1 MFKYLR
7 LHEGFVRIYSGKHV
21 RTGMSLKMESTMMM
35 KNKLKYT
42 LASVVM
48 GIMVSGGAVAATDTV
63 EASSAKHAK
72 AATEYRQAM
81 FQLIRSNMGPLG
93 GMAKG
98 ALPFDESV
106 MMTNAVRL
114 EQLADMMSDY
124 LKVDTRKFDV
134 DTDTKD
140 ALWDNFSDVETKIAA
155 LKDASVGLQAAV
167 KSGDKDSYRNAIGSI
182 GASCKSCHD
191 DYKKD

>member
-1 MFKYLR
+1 M
-7 LHEGFVRIYSGKHV
+7 RI
-21 RTGMSLKMESTMMM
+21 
-35 KNKLKYT
+35 KNI
-42 LASVVM
+42 LATAIMGVV
-48 GIMVSGGAVAATDTV
+48 VSGGAMAADIV
-63 EASSAKHAK
+63 EATSAKHAE

-81 FQLIRSNMGPLG
+81 FQLVRSNMGPLG

-114 EQLADMMSDY
+114 EQLADMMTDY

-134 DTDTKD
+134 DTETKD
-140 ALWDNFSDVETKIAA
+140 SLWDNFSDVESKIAA
-155 LKDASVGLQAAV
+155 LKDASVELQAVV
-167 KSGDKDSYRNAIGSI
+167 KAGDKSAYRNAIGSI

-191 DYKKD
+191 DYKVD